1 MNSTPIEPPPAPDHD
16 HVAAAGRLFNAYKLF
31 LDQFGQVIVGMSRP
45 VEQIFIAL
53 ICGGHA
59 ILEGVPGLA
68 KTRMIATL
76 ASMTNLVFRR
86 IQFTPDLM
94 PGDIT
99 GSEVLEED
107 PATGKR
113 HFRFV
118 EGPLFGNVIL
128 ADEIN
133 RTPPKT
139 QSALLEAMEE
149 RQLTS
154 GGVTHRLP
162 EPFLVLATQN
172 PIEQEGT
179 YPMPEAQL
187 DRFMLKVVLEYP
199 SFEDELEVMLRTT
212 TSYAFQPQT
221 VLSSEMIR
229 EARRLVREVVVAWPI
244 YEFAA
249 RLVRAT
255 RPGSPEA
262 APAAG
267 EMLSW
272 GAGPRACINL
282 MLAAKARAILRGR
295 HHVATEDVLEMAT
308 PVLRHRI
315 TRNFQAEAQGFST
328 DDILQR
334 IYADVRMVHGAPD
347 PSQAMPRPKL

>member
-1 MNSTPIEPPPAPDHD
+1 MESIPLPVEPSQSAEKER
-16 HVAAAGRLFNAYKLF
+16 VAAAGRLHNAYLMF
-31 LDQFGQVIVGMSRP
+31 LDQFGNVIVGLNRP
-45 VEQIFIAL
+45 IEQIFITL

-68 KTRMIATL
+68 KTKMISTL
-76 ASMTNLVFRR
+76 ASMTELSFRR

-99 GSEVLEED
+99 GSDVLEED
-107 PATGKR
+107 TSTGR
-113 HFRFV
+113 RSFRFI

-149 RQLTS
+149 GQLTS
-154 GGVTHRLP
+154 GGKTYDLP
-162 EPFLVLATQN
+162 NPFLVLATQN

-187 DRFMLKVVLEYP
+187 DRFMMKIILDYP
-199 SFEDELEVMLRTT
+199 DMEEELEVMRRTT
-212 TSYAFQPQT
+212 TSYQYRPESLISA
-221 VLSSEMIR
+221 SMIR
-229 EARRLVREVVVAWPI
+229 EARTLVRDVVVAWPI
-244 YEFAA
+244 YEFTAK
-249 RLVRAT
+249 LVRAT

-262 APAAG
+262 APAAE

-282 MLAAKARAILRGR
+282 LLAAKARALLKGR
-295 HHVATEDVLEMAT
+295 HHVATEDVLEMAC

-315 TRNFQAEAQGFST
+315 SRNFQAEAHGRSP

-334 IYADVRMVHGAPD
+334 IFEDVKMVHGTP
-347 PSQAMPRPKL
+347 Q